1 MGSEFPKVITDLPEA
16 EIPFPGVR
24 GWIAQGEDH
33 QLVFFEMKPTADVP
47 PHSHE
52 YDQWGVVLEGEME
65 LTIGEDARVYGPGD
79 DYVIPA
85 GVTHSARFLSR
96 ARVLDFFSE
105 SARYRQ
111 KGLR

>member
-1 MGSEFPKVITDLPEA
+1 MAPGFPQVITNLPEA
-16 EIPFPGVR
+16 ELPFEGVR
-24 GWIAQGEDH
+24 GWIAQGETH
-33 QLVFFEMKPTADVP
+33 QLVFFEMERTAQVP
-47 PHSHE
+47 GHSHD
-52 YDQWGVVLEGEME
+52 YAQWGVVLEGEME

-105 SARYRQ
+105 RARYRH
-111 KGLR
+111 KGVE